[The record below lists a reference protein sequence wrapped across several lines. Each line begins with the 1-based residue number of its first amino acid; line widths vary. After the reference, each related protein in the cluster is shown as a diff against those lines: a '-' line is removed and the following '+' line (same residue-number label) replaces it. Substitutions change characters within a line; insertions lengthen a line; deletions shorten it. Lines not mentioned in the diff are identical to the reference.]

1 MRHKFLK
8 FLPSFI
14 LIVIAIGIWFSQNWY
29 KMPKYIGDI
38 KNPTYENIQ
47 INWEDGP
54 KTRTS
59 SKPNIIIIL
68 VDDLGFNQISS
79 YGGGMANGQFKTPN
93 IDKLANDGVLCTNGY
108 SSSPVCSPSR
118 ASLLTGRFAT
128 RFGYE
133 FTPTTSSMMK
143 AISVFSKKNG
153 IADGIYYDNREEN
166 IIAIDQMGIPQSEK
180 TIPEMLKPEGYHN
193 IHIGKWHLGH
203 GKDFLPRKHG
213 FDESLRMDQGSLFLP
228 ENDKNVINAKLDF
241 DPIDKVLWGNLP
253 YAVNFNEGPRMNPDG
268 HLTDYLTDEAVKV
281 IEKNKNRPFFLY
293 LAYWAVHSPL
303 QAKKEDYEKLSFIK
317 NHEERVLASMVMT
330 VDRGVGK
337 IRDVLKENN
346 MDDNTII
353 IFTSDNGAPGYIGL
367 PDLNKPYRGWKLT
380 HFEGGVHVPFIVS
393 YPNKIPKGSA
403 YNGRVSNLDIFST
416 AASLAGIDINRND
429 LQQIQFDGVNI
440 LPYLSG
446 EKEGEPDRVL
456 FNKSGDYSFL
466 IKDGWKLQVDLIQ
479 NKKWL
484 YNLNEDPTEQINLIE
499 SDLEKL
505 NELGKI
511 LNKKLSEQVKPIW
524 PSLLDWPI
532 FIDKTLDETVI
543 KNDEYIFW
551 AN

>member
-1 MRHKFLK
+1 MMRKLFKFLLI
-8 FLPSFI
+8 FV
-14 LIVIAIGIWFSQNWY
+14 LIVATIGIWFSLNWY
-29 KMPKYIGDI
+29 KMPKYIGQI
-38 KNPTYENIQ
+38 KNPTQKNIPIEWEN
-47 INWEDGP
+47 GP

-59 SKPNIIIIL
+59 SKPNIIVVL

-79 YGGGMANGQFKTPN
+79 YGGGMSNGNFKTPN
-93 IDKLANDGVLCTNGY
+93 IDKLASDGVLCTNGY

-143 AISVFSKKNG
+143 AISLFSKKNEVV
-153 IADGIYYDNREEN
+153 DGVYHKDRSEN
-166 IIAIDQMGIPQSEK
+166 IIDIEQMGLPQSEK
-180 TIPEMLKPEGYHN
+180 TIAEMLKPEGYHN

-203 GKDFLPRKHG
+203 ANDFLPRKHG

-228 ENDKNVINAKLDF
+228 EDDENVINAKLEF
-241 DPIDKVLWGNLP
+241 DPIDKILWGNLP
-253 YAVNFNEGPRMNPDG
+253 YAVNFNEGPRIKPDG
-268 HLTDYLTDEAVKV
+268 HLTDYLTNEAVKV

-303 QAKKEDYEKLSFIK
+303 QAKKEDYEKLSFIE
-317 NHEERVLASMVMT
+317 NHDERVLASMVMT

-337 IRDVLKENN
+337 IRDVLKKNN
-346 MDDNTII
+346 IDDNTII

-393 YPNKIPKGSA
+393 YPNKIPKGTT
-403 YNGRVSNLDIFST
+403 YNGRVSNLDILST
-416 AASLAGIDINRND
+416 VASVAGVDMNRND
-429 LQQIQFDGVNI
+429 LKDIAFDGANI
-440 LPYLSG
+440 IPYLSG
-446 EKEGEPDRVL
+446 ENEGEPERVL
-456 FNKSGDYSFL
+456 FNKSGNYSFI
-466 IKDGWKLQVDLIQ
+466 IKEGWKLQVDLVQ

-484 YNLNEDPTEQINLIE
+484 YNLNEDPTEQINLFK

-505 NELGKI
+505 NELELI
-511 LNKKLSEQVKPIW
+511 LSNKLSEQVKPIW

-532 FIDKTLDETVI
+532 FIDKTLDEKVNNT
-543 KNDEYIFW
+543 DEYIFW

>member
-1 MRHKFLK
+1 MRKNFFRL
-8 FLPSFI
+8 LIVFI
-14 LIVIAIGIWFSQNWY
+14 LIVVTIGIWFSQNWY
-29 KMPKYIGDI
+29 KMPKYISLL
-38 KNPTYENIQ
+38 KNPIIENVTIE
-47 INWEDGP
+47 WENGP
-54 KTRTS
+54 ETRTNF
-59 SKPNIIIIL
+59 KPNIIVVL

-79 YGGGMANGQFKTPN
+79 YGGGMSNGNFKTPN
-93 IDKLANDGVLCTNGY
+93 IDKLASDGVLCTNGY
-108 SSSPVCSPSR
+108 SSSPICSPSR
-118 ASLLTGRFAT
+118 ASLLTGRFPT

-143 AISVFSKKNG
+143 AISLFSKKNEV
-153 IADGIYYDNREEN
+153 ANGIYYDNREEN
-166 IIAIDQMGIPQSEK
+166 IIDIELMGLPQSEK
-180 TIPEMLKPEGYHN
+180 TIAEILKTEGYHN

-203 GKDFLPRKHG
+203 AKDFLPRKHG

-228 ENDKNVINAKLDF
+228 EDDKNVINAKLEF

-268 HLTDYLTDEAVKV
+268 HLTDYLTNEAVKV

-293 LAYWAVHSPL
+293 LAYWAVHTPL
-303 QAKKEDYEKLSFIK
+303 QAKKEDYEKLSFIE
-317 NHEERVLASMVMT
+317 NHDERVLASMVMT

-337 IRDVLKENN
+337 IRDVLKKNN
-346 MDDNTII
+346 IDDNTII

-393 YPNKIPKGSA
+393 YPNKIPKGTT
-403 YNGRVSNLDIFST
+403 YNGRVSNLDILST
-416 AASLAGIDINRND
+416 VASVAGVDMNRND
-429 LQQIQFDGVNI
+429 LKEIKFDGTNA
-440 LPYLSG
+440 LPYLIG

-456 FNKSGDYSFL
+456 FNKSGNYSFI
-466 IKDGWKLQVDLIQ
+466 IKEGWKLQVDLVQ

-484 YNLNEDPTEQINLIE
+484 YNLNEDPTEQINLIK

-505 NELGKI
+505 NELEKI

-532 FIDKTLDETVI
+532 FIDKTLDETVN

>member
-1 MRHKFLK
+1 MMRKLFKFL
-8 FLPSFI
+8 LIFI
-14 LIVIAIGIWFSQNWY
+14 LIIATIGIWFSQNWY
-29 KMPKYIGDI
+29 KMPKYIGQI
-38 KNPTYENIQ
+38 KNPTQKNIPIEWEN
-47 INWEDGP
+47 GP

-59 SKPNIIIIL
+59 SKPNIIVVL

-79 YGGGMANGQFKTPN
+79 YGGGMSNGNFKTPN
-93 IDKLANDGVLCTNGY
+93 IDNLANDGVLCTNGY
-108 SSSPVCSPSR
+108 SSSPICSPSR

-143 AISVFSKKNG
+143 AISLFSKKNEV
-153 IADGIYYDNREEN
+153 ADGIYYDKREEN
-166 IIAIDQMGIPQSEK
+166 IIDIEQMGLPQSEK
-180 TIPEMLKPEGYHN
+180 TIAEMLKPEGYHN

-203 GKDFLPRKHG
+203 ANDFLPRKHG
-213 FDESLRMDQGSLFLP
+213 FDESLRIDQGSLFLP
-228 ENDKNVINAKLDF
+228 EDDKNVINAKLEF
-241 DPIDKVLWGNLP
+241 DPIDKVLWGNLQ
-253 YAVNFNEGPRMNPDG
+253 YAVNFNEGQRMNPDG
-268 HLTDYLTDEAVKV
+268 HLTDYLTNEAVKV

-303 QAKKEDYEKLSFIK
+303 QAKKEDYEKLSFIE
-317 NHEERVLASMVMT
+317 NHDERVLASMVMT

-337 IRDVLKENN
+337 IRDVLKKNN
-346 MDDNTII
+346 IDDNTII

-393 YPNKIPKGSA
+393 YPNKIPKGTT
-403 YNGRVSNLDIFST
+403 YNGRVSNLDILST
-416 AASLAGIDINRND
+416 VASVAGVDMNRND
-429 LQQIQFDGVNI
+429 LKEIEFDGANV
-440 LPYLSG
+440 LPYLIG
-446 EKEGEPDRVL
+446 ENEGEPQRVL
-456 FNKSGDYSFL
+456 FNKSGNYSFI
-466 IKDGWKLQVDLIQ
+466 IKEGWKLQVDLVQ

-484 YNLNEDPTEQINLIE
+484 YNLKEDPTEQINLIK

-505 NELGKI
+505 NELEKI

-532 FIDKTLDETVI
+532 FIDKTLDETVN

>member
-1 MRHKFLK
+1 MKRKFFKFL
-8 FLPSFI
+8 LSLV
-14 LIVIAIGIWFSQNWY
+14 LIIVAIGIWFSQNWY
-29 KMPKYIGDI
+29 KMPKYISNFT
-38 KNPTYENIQ
+38 NPTYENVAIE
-47 INWEDGP
+47 WENGP
-54 KTRTS
+54 ISRS
-59 SKPNIIIIL
+59 NFKPNIIVVL

-79 YGGGMANGQFKTPN
+79 YGGGMANGKFKTPN
-93 IDKLANDGVLCTNGY
+93 IDKLASDGVLCTNGY

-133 FTPTTSSMMK
+133 FTPTTSTMMK
-143 AISVFSKKNG
+143 AINIFSKKNEVV
-153 IADGIYYDNREEN
+153 DGIYHNDRSEN
-166 IIAIDQMGIPQSEK
+166 IIDIEQMGIPQSER
-180 TIPEMLKPEGYHN
+180 TIAEMLKPEGYHN

-203 GKDFLPRKHG
+203 AKDFLPRRHG

-228 ENDKNVINAKLDF
+228 EDDDDVVNAKIDF
-241 DPIDKVLWGNLP
+241 DPIDKLLWGNLP
-253 YAVNFNEGPRMNPDG
+253 YAVNFNEGTRIKPEG
-268 HLTDYLTDEAVKV
+268 HLTDYLTNEAIKA

-303 QAKKEDYEKLSFIK
+303 QAKKEDYEKLSFIE

-337 IRDVLKENN
+337 IRDVLKKNN
-346 MDDNTII
+346 IDDNTII

-380 HFEGGVHVPFIVS
+380 HFEGGIHIPYIVS
-393 YPNKIPKGSA
+393 YPNKIPKGKT
-403 YNGRVSNLDIFST
+403 YDGRVSNLDIFST
-416 AASLAGIDINRND
+416 VASVAGVDLNRND
-429 LQQIQFDGVNI
+429 LREIKFDGVNI

-446 EKEGEPDRVL
+446 ENEGEPERIL

-466 IKDGWKLQVDLIQ
+466 IKDGWKLQVDLVQ

-484 YNLNEDPTEQINLIE
+484 YNLKRDPTEKINLIE
-499 SDLEKL
+499 SDIEKL
-505 NELGKI
+505 NELELI
-511 LNKKLSEQVKPIW
+511 LSNKLSEQVKPIW

-532 FIDKTLDETVI
+532 FIDKTLDEKVNKT
-543 KNDEYIFW
+543 DEYIFW

>member
-1 MRHKFLK
+1 MKRKFYKFL
-8 FLPSFI
+8 LSFV
-14 LIVIAIGIWFSQNWY
+14 LIVVAIGIWFSQNWY
-29 KMPKYIGDI
+29 KMPKYINNFT
-38 KNPTYENIQ
+38 NPTYENVAIE
-47 INWEDGP
+47 WENGP
-54 KTRTS
+54 ISRTN
-59 SKPNIIIIL
+59 SKPNIIVVL

-79 YGGGMANGQFKTPN
+79 YGGGMANGKFKTPN
-93 IDKLANDGVLCTNGY
+93 IDKLASDGVLCTNGY

-143 AISVFSKKNG
+143 AVNIFSKKNEVV
-153 IADGIYYDNREEN
+153 DGIYHNDRSEN
-166 IIAIDQMGIPQSEK
+166 IIDIEQMGIPQSER
-180 TIPEMLKPEGYHN
+180 TIAEMLKPEGYHN

-203 GKDFLPRKHG
+203 AKDFLPRRHG

-228 ENDKNVINAKLDF
+228 EDDDDVVNAKIDF
-241 DPIDKVLWGNLP
+241 DPIDKLLWGNLP
-253 YAVNFNEGPRMNPDG
+253 YAVNFNEGTRIKPEG
-268 HLTDYLTDEAVKV
+268 HLTDYLTNEAVKA

-303 QAKKEDYEKLSFIK
+303 QAKKEDYEKLSFIE

-337 IRDVLKENN
+337 IRDVLKKNN
-346 MDDNTII
+346 IDDNTII

-380 HFEGGVHVPFIVS
+380 HFEGGVHIPYIVS
-393 YPNKIPKGSA
+393 YPNKIPKGKI
-403 YNGRVSNLDIFST
+403 YDGRVSNLDIFST
-416 AASLAGIDINRND
+416 VASVAGVDLNRND
-429 LQQIQFDGVNI
+429 LREIKFDGVNI

-446 EKEGEPDRVL
+446 ANEGEPERIL

-466 IKDGWKLQVDLIQ
+466 IKDGWKLQVDLVQ

-484 YNLNEDPTEQINLIE
+484 YNLNQDPIEKINLIE
-499 SDLEKL
+499 SNIEKL
-505 NELGKI
+505 NELELI
-511 LNKKLSEQVKPIW
+511 LSNKLSEQVKPIW

-532 FIDKTLDETVI
+532 FIDKTLDEKVNKT
-543 KNDEYIFW
+543 DEYIFW

>member
-1 MRHKFLK
+1 MRHKFFK
-8 FLPSFI
+8 FLLSFVFI
-14 LIVIAIGIWFSQNWY
+14 IIAIGIWFSQNWY

-68 VDDLGFNQISS
+68 VDDLGFNHISS

-346 MDDNTII
+346 MNDNTII

-499 SDLEKL
+499 SYPEKL
-505 NELGKI
+505 NEFEKI
-511 LNKKLSEQVKPIW
+511 LNEKLSEQVKPIW

>member
-1 MRHKFLK
+1 MRQNFFRFLIV
-8 FLPSFI
+8 FI
-14 LIVIAIGIWFSQNWY
+14 LVVVAIGIWFSQNWY
-29 KMPKYIGDI
+29 KMPKYISNL
-38 KNPTYENIQ
+38 KNPTIENVTIE
-47 INWEDGP
+47 WENGP
-54 KTRTS
+54 KNRS
-59 SKPNIIIIL
+59 ISKPNIIVVL

-79 YGGGMANGQFKTPN
+79 YGGGMSNGNFKTPN
-93 IDKLANDGVLCTNGY
+93 IDNLANDGVLCTNGY
-108 SSSPVCSPSR
+108 SSSPICSPSR

-143 AISVFSKKNG
+143 AISLFSKKNEV
-153 IADGIYYDNREEN
+153 ADGIYYNKREEN
-166 IIAIDQMGIPQSEK
+166 IIDIEQMGLPQSEK
-180 TIPEMLKPEGYHN
+180 TISEMLKPEGYHN

-203 GKDFLPRKHG
+203 ANDFLPRKHG
-213 FDESLRMDQGSLFLP
+213 FDESLRIDQGSLFLP
-228 ENDKNVINAKLDF
+228 EDDKNVINAKLEF

-268 HLTDYLTDEAVKV
+268 HLTDYLTNEAVKV

-303 QAKKEDYEKLSFIK
+303 QAKKEDYEKLSFIE
-317 NHEERVLASMVMT
+317 NHDERVLASMVMT

-337 IRDVLKENN
+337 IRDVLKKNN
-346 MDDNTII
+346 IDDNTII

-393 YPNKIPKGSA
+393 YPNKIPKGTT
-403 YNGRVSNLDIFST
+403 YNGRVSNLDILST
-416 AASLAGIDINRND
+416 VASVAGVDINRND
-429 LQQIQFDGVNI
+429 LKEIEFDGVNV
-440 LPYLSG
+440 LPYLIG
-446 EKEGEPDRVL
+446 ENEGEPQRVL
-456 FNKSGDYSFL
+456 FNKSGNYSFI
-466 IKDGWKLQVDLIQ
+466 IKEGWKLQVDLVQ

-484 YNLNEDPTEQINLIE
+484 YNLKEDPTEQINLIK

-505 NELGKI
+505 NELEKI

-532 FIDKTLDETVI
+532 FIDKTLDETVN

>member
-1 MRHKFLK
+1 MKRKFFKFLLS
-8 FLPSFI
+8 FL
-14 LIVIAIGIWFSQNWY
+14 LIVVAIGIWFSQNWY
-29 KMPKYIGDI
+29 KMPKYIS
-38 KNPTYENIQ
+38 NFTNSTYENVAIE
-47 INWEDGP
+47 WENGP
-54 KTRTS
+54 ISRTN
-59 SKPNIIIIL
+59 SKPNIIVVLI
-68 VDDLGFNQISS
+68 DDLGFNQISS
-79 YGGGMANGQFKTPN
+79 YGGGMANGKFKTPN
-93 IDKLANDGVLCTNGY
+93 IDKLASDGVLCTNGY

-143 AISVFSKKNG
+143 AISIFSKKNEVV
-153 IADGIYYDNREEN
+153 DGIYHNDRSEN
-166 IIAIDQMGIPQSEK
+166 IIDIDQMGIPQSER
-180 TIPEMLKPEGYHN
+180 TIAEMLKPEGYHN

-203 GKDFLPRKHG
+203 AKDFLPRRHG
-213 FDESLRMDQGSLFLP
+213 FDESLRIDQGSLFLP
-228 ENDKNVINAKLDF
+228 EDDENVINAKLDF

-303 QAKKEDYEKLSFIK
+303 QAKKEDYEKLSFIE

-337 IRDVLKENN
+337 IRDILKKNKI
-346 MDDNTII
+346 DDNTII

-380 HFEGGVHVPFIVS
+380 HFEGGVHVPYIVS
-393 YPNKIPKGSA
+393 YPNKIPKGKT

-416 AASLAGIDINRND
+416 VANVAGVDLNRND
-429 LQQIQFDGVNI
+429 LKEIEFDGVNL

-446 EKEGEPDRVL
+446 ENEGEPERIL

-466 IKDGWKLQVDLIQ
+466 IKDGWKLQVDLVQ

-484 YNLNEDPTEQINLIE
+484 YNLNEDPTEQLNLSE
-499 SDLEKL
+499 SNFTKL
-505 NELGKI
+505 NELEEI
-511 LNKKLSEQVKPIW
+511 LNNKLSEQVKPIW

-532 FIDKTLDETVI
+532 FIDKTLDDKVN

>member
-133 FTPTTSSMMK
+133 FTPTTYSMMK
-143 AISVFSKKNG
+143 AISIFSKKNG

-180 TIPEMLKPEGYHN
+180 TIPEILKPEGYHN

-499 SDLEKL
+499 SYPEKL
-505 NELGKI
+505 NELEKI

>member
-1 MRHKFLK
+1 MRKIFCRFLIV
-8 FLPSFI
+8 FI
-14 LIVIAIGIWFSQNWY
+14 LIVVAIGIWFSQNWY
-29 KMPKYIGDI
+29 KMPKYISYL
-38 KNPTYENIQ
+38 KNPTIENVTIEWK
-47 INWEDGP
+47 NGP
-54 KTRTS
+54 ETRTNF
-59 SKPNIIIIL
+59 KPNIIVVL

-79 YGGGMANGQFKTPN
+79 YGGGMSNGNFKTPN
-93 IDKLANDGVLCTNGY
+93 IDNLANDGVLCTNGY
-108 SSSPVCSPSR
+108 SSSPICSPSR
-118 ASLLTGRFAT
+118 ASLLTGRFPT

-143 AISVFSKKNG
+143 AISLFSKKNEV
-153 IADGIYYDNREEN
+153 ADGIYYDNREEN
-166 IIAIDQMGIPQSEK
+166 IIDIEQMGLPQSEK
-180 TIPEMLKPEGYHN
+180 TIAEMLKPEGYHN

-203 GKDFLPRKHG
+203 AKDFLPRKHG
-213 FDESLRMDQGSLFLP
+213 FDESLRIDQGSLFLP
-228 ENDKNVINAKLDF
+228 EDDKNVINAKLEF

-268 HLTDYLTDEAVKV
+268 HLTDYLTNEAVKA

-303 QAKKEDYEKLSFIK
+303 QAKKEDYEKLFFIE
-317 NHEERVLASMVMT
+317 NHDERVLASMVMT

-337 IRDVLKENN
+337 IRDVLKKNN
-346 MDDNTII
+346 IDDNTII

-393 YPNKIPKGSA
+393 YPNKIPKGTT
-403 YNGRVSNLDIFST
+403 YKGRVSNLDILST
-416 AASLAGIDINRND
+416 VASVAGVDMNRND
-429 LQQIQFDGVNI
+429 LKEIEFDGANV
-440 LPYLSG
+440 LPYLIG
-446 EKEGEPDRVL
+446 ENEGEPQRIL
-456 FNKSGDYSFL
+456 FNKSGNYSFI
-466 IKDGWKLQVDLIQ
+466 IKEGWKLQVDLVQ

-484 YNLNEDPTEQINLIE
+484 YNLNEDPTEQINLIK
-499 SDLEKL
+499 SDLKKL
-505 NELGKI
+505 NELEKI

-532 FIDKTLDETVI
+532 FIDKTLDETVN

>member
-1 MRHKFLK
+1 MRQNFFRFLIV
-8 FLPSFI
+8 FI
-14 LIVIAIGIWFSQNWY
+14 LIVVAIGIWFSQNWY
-29 KMPKYIGDI
+29 KMPKYISNL
-38 KNPTYENIQ
+38 KNPTIENVTIE
-47 INWEDGP
+47 WENGP
-54 KTRTS
+54 KNRS
-59 SKPNIIIIL
+59 ISKPNIIVVL

-79 YGGGMANGQFKTPN
+79 YGGGMSNGNFKTPN
-93 IDKLANDGVLCTNGY
+93 IDNLANDGVLCTNGY
-108 SSSPVCSPSR
+108 SSSPICSPSR

-143 AISVFSKKNG
+143 AISLFSKKNEV
-153 IADGIYYDNREEN
+153 ADGIYYDKREEN
-166 IIAIDQMGIPQSEK
+166 IIDIEQMGLPKSEK
-180 TIPEMLKPEGYHN
+180 TIAEMLKPEGYHN

-203 GKDFLPRKHG
+203 ANDFLPRKHG
-213 FDESLRMDQGSLFLP
+213 FDESLRIDQGSLFLP
-228 ENDKNVINAKLDF
+228 EDDKNVINAKLEF

-268 HLTDYLTDEAVKV
+268 HLTDYLTNEAVKV

-303 QAKKEDYEKLSFIK
+303 QAKKEDYEKLSFIE
-317 NHEERVLASMVMT
+317 NHDERVLASMVMT

-337 IRDVLKENN
+337 IRDVLKKNN
-346 MDDNTII
+346 IDDNTII

-393 YPNKIPKGSA
+393 YPNKIPKGTT
-403 YNGRVSNLDIFST
+403 YNGRVSNLDILST
-416 AASLAGIDINRND
+416 VASVAGVDMNRND
-429 LQQIQFDGVNI
+429 LQEIEFDGDNV
-440 LPYLSG
+440 LPYLIG
-446 EKEGEPDRVL
+446 ENEGEPQRVL
-456 FNKSGDYSFL
+456 FNKSGNYSFI
-466 IKDGWKLQVDLIQ
+466 IKEGWKLQVDLVQ

-484 YNLNEDPTEQINLIE
+484 YNLKEDPTEQINLIE

-505 NELGKI
+505 NELEKI

-532 FIDKTLDETVI
+532 FIDKTLDETVN

>member
-1 MRHKFLK
+1 MRKNFFRL
-8 FLPSFI
+8 LIVFI

-29 KMPKYIGDI
+29 KMPKYISNL
-38 KNPTYENIQ
+38 KNPTIENVKTE
-47 INWEDGP
+47 WENGP
-54 KTRTS
+54 ETRTNF
-59 SKPNIIIIL
+59 KPNIIVVL

-79 YGGGMANGQFKTPN
+79 YGGGMSNGNFKTPN
-93 IDKLANDGVLCTNGY
+93 IDNLAKDGVLCTNGY
-108 SSSPVCSPSR
+108 SSSPICSPSR

-143 AISVFSKKNG
+143 AISLFSKKNEV
-153 IADGIYYDNREEN
+153 ADGIYYDKREEN
-166 IIAIDQMGIPQSEK
+166 IIDIEQMGLPQSEK
-180 TIPEMLKPEGYHN
+180 TIAEMLKPEGYHN

-203 GKDFLPRKHG
+203 SKDFLPRKHG
-213 FDESLRMDQGSLFLP
+213 FDESLRIDQGSLFLP
-228 ENDKNVINAKLDF
+228 EDDKNVINAKLEF

-253 YAVNFNEGPRMNPDG
+253 YAVNFNEGPRMNPNG
-268 HLTDYLTDEAVKV
+268 HLTDYLTNEAVKV

-303 QAKKEDYEKLSFIK
+303 QAKKEDYEKLSFIE
-317 NHEERVLASMVMT
+317 NHNERVLASMVMT

-337 IRDVLKENN
+337 IRDVLKKNN
-346 MDDNTII
+346 IDDNTII

-393 YPNKIPKGSA
+393 YPNKIPKETT
-403 YNGRVSNLDIFST
+403 YNGRVSNLDILST
-416 AASLAGIDINRND
+416 VASVAGVDMNRND
-429 LQQIQFDGVNI
+429 LKEIEFDGANV
-440 LPYLSG
+440 LPYLIG
-446 EKEGEPDRVL
+446 ENEGEPERVL
-456 FNKSGDYSFL
+456 FNKSGNYSFI
-466 IKDGWKLQVDLIQ
+466 IKEGWKLQVDLVQ

-484 YNLNEDPTEQINLIE
+484 YNLNEDPTEQINLIK
-499 SDLEKL
+499 SDLKKL
-505 NELGKI
+505 NELEKI

-532 FIDKTLDETVI
+532 FIDKTLDETVNN
-543 KNDEYIFW
+543 NDEYIFW

>member
-1 MRHKFLK
+1 MRHKFSK
-8 FLPSFI
+8 FLLSFI

-499 SDLEKL
+499 SYPEKL

>member
-1 MRHKFLK
+1 MKRKFYKFL
-8 FLPSFI
+8 LSFV
-14 LIVIAIGIWFSQNWY
+14 LIVVAIGIWFSQNWY
-29 KMPKYIGDI
+29 KMPKFINNFT
-38 KNPTYENIQ
+38 NPTYENVAIE
-47 INWEDGP
+47 WENGP
-54 KTRTS
+54 ISRTN
-59 SKPNIIIIL
+59 SKPNIIVVL

-79 YGGGMANGQFKTPN
+79 YGGGMANGKFKTPN
-93 IDKLANDGVLCTNGY
+93 IDKLASDGVLCTNGY

-143 AISVFSKKNG
+143 AVNVFSKKNEVV
-153 IADGIYYDNREEN
+153 DGIYHNDRSEN
-166 IIAIDQMGIPQSEK
+166 IIDIEQMGIPQSER
-180 TIPEMLKPEGYHN
+180 TIAEMLKPEGYHN

-203 GKDFLPRKHG
+203 AKNFLPRRHG

-228 ENDKNVINAKLDF
+228 EDDDDVVNAKIDF
-241 DPIDKVLWGNLP
+241 DPIDKLLWGNLP
-253 YAVNFNEGPRMNPDG
+253 YAVNFNEGTRIKPEG
-268 HLTDYLTDEAVKV
+268 HLTDYLTNEAVKA

-303 QAKKEDYEKLSFIK
+303 QAKKEDYEKLSFIE

-337 IRDVLKENN
+337 IRDVLKKNN
-346 MDDNTII
+346 IHDNTII

-380 HFEGGVHVPFIVS
+380 HFEGGVHIPYIVS
-393 YPNKIPKGSA
+393 YPNKIPKGKI
-403 YNGRVSNLDIFST
+403 YDGRVSNLDIFST
-416 AASLAGIDINRND
+416 VASVAGVDLNRND
-429 LQQIQFDGVNI
+429 LRDIKFDGVNI

-446 EKEGEPDRVL
+446 GNEGEPERIL

-466 IKDGWKLQVDLIQ
+466 IKEGWKLQVDLVQ

-484 YNLNEDPTEQINLIE
+484 YNLNQDPTEQLNLSE
-499 SDLEKL
+499 SNFTKL
-505 NELGKI
+505 NELEEI
-511 LNKKLSEQVKPIW
+511 LNNKLSEQVKPIW

-532 FIDKTLDETVI
+532 FIDKTLDEKVNKT
-543 KNDEYIFW
+543 DEYIFW

>member
-8 FLPSFI
+8 FLLSFI
-14 LIVIAIGIWFSQNWY
+14 LIVVAIGIWFSQNWY

-59 SKPNIIIIL
+59 SKPNIIVVL

-93 IDKLANDGVLCTNGY
+93 IDKLAKDGVLCTNGY

-456 FNKSGDYSFL
+456 FNKSGNYSFV
-466 IKDGWKLQVDLIQ
+466 IKEGWKLQVDLVQ

-484 YNLNEDPTEQINLIE
+484 YNLKEDPTEQVNLIK

-505 NELGKI
+505 NELEKI

-532 FIDKTLDETVI
+532 FIDKTLDETVN

>member
-1 MRHKFLK
+1 MKRKFFKFLLS
-8 FLPSFI
+8 FL
-14 LIVIAIGIWFSQNWY
+14 LIVVAIGIWFSQNWY
-29 KMPKYIGDI
+29 KMPKYISNFT
-38 KNPTYENIQ
+38 NPTYENVAIE
-47 INWEDGP
+47 WENGP
-54 KTRTS
+54 ISRS
-59 SKPNIIIIL
+59 NSKPNIIVVLI
-68 VDDLGFNQISS
+68 DDLGFNQISS
-79 YGGGMANGQFKTPN
+79 YGGGMANGKFKTPN
-93 IDKLANDGVLCTNGY
+93 IDNLASDGVLCTNGY

-143 AISVFSKKNG
+143 AVNIFSKKNEVV
-153 IADGIYYDNREEN
+153 DGIYHNDRSEN
-166 IIAIDQMGIPQSEK
+166 IIDIDQMGIPQSER
-180 TIPEMLKPEGYHN
+180 TIAEMLKPEGYHN

-203 GKDFLPRKHG
+203 AKDFLPRRHG

-228 ENDKNVINAKLDF
+228 EDDDNVVNAKIDF
-241 DPIDKVLWGNLP
+241 DPIDKLLWGNLP
-253 YAVNFNEGPRMNPDG
+253 YAVNFNEGPRIKPDG

-303 QAKKEDYEKLSFIK
+303 QAKKEDYEKLSFIE

-337 IRDVLKENN
+337 IRDVLKKNKI
-346 MDDNTII
+346 DDNTII

-393 YPNKIPKGSA
+393 YPNKISKGKT
-403 YNGRVSNLDIFST
+403 YKGRVSNLDIFST
-416 AASLAGIDINRND
+416 VASVAGVDMTRND
-429 LQQIQFDGVNI
+429 LKDIAFDGANLI
-440 LPYLSG
+440 PYLSG
-446 EKEGEPDRVL
+446 ENEGEPERIL

-466 IKDGWKLQVDLIQ
+466 IKEGWKIQVDLVQ

-484 YNLNEDPTEQINLIE
+484 YNLNQDPTEQLNLSE
-499 SDLEKL
+499 SNFTKL
-505 NELGKI
+505 NELEEI
-511 LNKKLSEQVKPIW
+511 LNNKLSEQVKPIW

-532 FIDKTLDETVI
+532 FIDKTLDDKVN

>member
-293 LAYWAVHSPL
+293 LAYWAVHTPL

-499 SDLEKL
+499 SYPEKL

>member
-1 MRHKFLK
+1 MRQNFFRFLIV
-8 FLPSFI
+8 FI
-14 LIVIAIGIWFSQNWY
+14 LIVVVIGIWFSQNWY
-29 KMPKYIGDI
+29 KMPKYISNL
-38 KNPTYENIQ
+38 KNPTIENVTIE
-47 INWEDGP
+47 WEYGP
-54 KTRTS
+54 ETRTNF
-59 SKPNIIIIL
+59 KPNIIVVL

-79 YGGGMANGQFKTPN
+79 YGGGMSNGNFKTPN
-93 IDKLANDGVLCTNGY
+93 IDKLASEGVLCTNGY

-128 RFGYE
+128 RFGFE

-143 AISVFSKKNG
+143 AISIFSKKNEV
-153 IADGIYYDNREEN
+153 ADGIYYNKREEN
-166 IIAIDQMGIPQSEK
+166 IIDIEQMGLPQSEK
-180 TIPEMLKPEGYHN
+180 TIAEMLKPEGYHN

-203 GKDFLPRKHG
+203 ANDFLPRKHG
-213 FDESLRMDQGSLFLP
+213 FDESLRIDQGSLFLP
-228 ENDKNVINAKLDF
+228 EDDKNVINAKLEF

-268 HLTDYLTDEAVKV
+268 HLTDYLTNEAVKV

-303 QAKKEDYEKLSFIK
+303 QATKEDYEKLSFIE
-317 NHEERVLASMVMT
+317 NHDERVLASMVMT

-337 IRDVLKENN
+337 IRDVLKKNN
-346 MDDNTII
+346 IDDNTII

-393 YPNKIPKGSA
+393 YPNKIPKGIT
-403 YNGRVSNLDIFST
+403 YNGRVSNLDILST
-416 AASLAGIDINRND
+416 VASVAGVDMNRND
-429 LQQIQFDGVNI
+429 LKEIEFDGANV
-440 LPYLSG
+440 LPYLIG
-446 EKEGEPDRVL
+446 ENEGEPQRVL
-456 FNKSGDYSFL
+456 FNKSGNYSFI
-466 IKDGWKLQVDLIQ
+466 IKEGWKLQVDLVQ

-484 YNLNEDPTEQINLIE
+484 YNLKEDPTEQVNLIK

-505 NELGKI
+505 NELEKI

-532 FIDKTLDETVI
+532 FIDKTLDETVN

>member
-1 MRHKFLK
+1 MKHKFFK
-8 FLPSFI
+8 FLLSFL
-14 LIVIAIGIWFSQNWY
+14 LIVVAIGIWFSQNWY
-29 KMPKYIGDI
+29 KMPKYIS
-38 KNPTYENIQ
+38 NFTNSTYENVAIE
-47 INWEDGP
+47 WENGP
-54 KTRTS
+54 ISRTN
-59 SKPNIIIIL
+59 SKPNISVVLI
-68 VDDLGFNQISS
+68 DDLGFNQISS
-79 YGGGMANGQFKTPN
+79 YGGGMANGKFKTPN
-93 IDKLANDGVLCTNGY
+93 IDKLASDGVLCTNGY

-143 AISVFSKKNG
+143 AISIFSKKNEVV
-153 IADGIYYDNREEN
+153 DGIYHNDRSEN
-166 IIAIDQMGIPQSEK
+166 IIDIDQMGIPQSER
-180 TIPEMLKPEGYHN
+180 TIAEMLKPEGYHN

-203 GKDFLPRKHG
+203 AKDFLPRRHG
-213 FDESLRMDQGSLFLP
+213 FDESLRIDQGSLFLP
-228 ENDKNVINAKLDF
+228 EDDENVINAKLDF

-303 QAKKEDYEKLSFIK
+303 QAKKEDYEKLSFIE

-337 IRDVLKENN
+337 IRDILKKNKI
-346 MDDNTII
+346 DDNTII

-380 HFEGGVHVPFIVS
+380 HFEGGVHVPYIVS
-393 YPNKIPKGSA
+393 YPNKIPKGKT

-416 AASLAGIDINRND
+416 VASVAGVDMTRND
-429 LQQIQFDGVNI
+429 LKDIAFDGANLI
-440 LPYLSG
+440 PYLSG
-446 EKEGEPDRVL
+446 ENEGEPERIL

-466 IKDGWKLQVDLIQ
+466 IKEGWKLQVDLVQ

-484 YNLNEDPTEQINLIE
+484 YNLNEDPTEQLNLSE
-499 SDLEKL
+499 SNFTKL
-505 NELGKI
+505 NELEEI
-511 LNKKLSEQVKPIW
+511 LNNKLSEQVKPIW

-532 FIDKTLDETVI
+532 FIDKTLDDKVN

>member
-1 MRHKFLK
+1 MRKNFFRL
-8 FLPSFI
+8 LIVFI
-14 LIVIAIGIWFSQNWY
+14 LIVVTIGIWFSQNWY
-29 KMPKYIGDI
+29 KMPKYISLL
-38 KNPTYENIQ
+38 KNPIIENVTIE
-47 INWEDGP
+47 WENGP
-54 KTRTS
+54 ETRTNF
-59 SKPNIIIIL
+59 KPNIIVVL

-79 YGGGMANGQFKTPN
+79 YGGGMSNGNFKTPN
-93 IDKLANDGVLCTNGY
+93 IDKLASDGILCTNGY
-108 SSSPVCSPSR
+108 SSSPICSPSR
-118 ASLLTGRFAT
+118 ASLLTGRFPT

-143 AISVFSKKNG
+143 AISLFSKKNEV
-153 IADGIYYDNREEN
+153 ADGIYYDNREEN
-166 IIAIDQMGIPQSEK
+166 IIDIELMGLPQSEK
-180 TIPEMLKPEGYHN
+180 TIAEILKTEGYHN

-203 GKDFLPRKHG
+203 AKDFLPRKHG

-228 ENDKNVINAKLDF
+228 EDDKNVINAKLEF

-268 HLTDYLTDEAVKV
+268 HLTDYLTNEAVKV

-293 LAYWAVHSPL
+293 LAYWAVHTPL
-303 QAKKEDYEKLSFIK
+303 QAKKEDYEKLSFIE
-317 NHEERVLASMVMT
+317 NHDERVLASMVMT

-337 IRDVLKENN
+337 IRDVLKKNN
-346 MDDNTII
+346 IDDNTII

-393 YPNKIPKGSA
+393 YPNKIPKGTT
-403 YNGRVSNLDIFST
+403 YNGRVSNLDILST
-416 AASLAGIDINRND
+416 VASVAGVDMNRND
-429 LQQIQFDGVNI
+429 LKEIKFDGTNV
-440 LPYLSG
+440 LPYLIG
-446 EKEGEPDRVL
+446 ENEGEPQRVL
-456 FNKSGDYSFL
+456 FNKSGNYSFI
-466 IKDGWKLQVDLIQ
+466 IKEGWKLQVDLVQ

-484 YNLNEDPTEQINLIE
+484 YNLNEDPTEQINLIK
-499 SDLEKL
+499 SDLKKL
-505 NELGKI
+505 NELEKI

-532 FIDKTLDETVI
+532 FIDKTLDETVN

>member
-1 MRHKFLK
+1 MRKNFFRL
-8 FLPSFI
+8 LIVFI
-14 LIVIAIGIWFSQNWY
+14 LIVVTIGIWFSQNWY
-29 KMPKYIGDI
+29 KMPKYISYL
-38 KNPTYENIQ
+38 KNPIIENVTIE
-47 INWEDGP
+47 WENGP
-54 KTRTS
+54 ETRTNF
-59 SKPNIIIIL
+59 KPNIIVVL

-79 YGGGMANGQFKTPN
+79 YGGGMSNGNFKTPN
-93 IDKLANDGVLCTNGY
+93 IDKLASDGVLCTNGY
-108 SSSPVCSPSR
+108 SSSPICSPSR
-118 ASLLTGRFAT
+118 ASLLTGRFPT

-143 AISVFSKKNG
+143 AISLFSKKNEV
-153 IADGIYYDNREEN
+153 ADGIYYDNKEEN
-166 IIAIDQMGIPQSEK
+166 IIDIELMGLPQSEK
-180 TIPEMLKPEGYHN
+180 TIAEILKPEGYHN

-203 GKDFLPRKHG
+203 AKDFLPRKHG

-228 ENDKNVINAKLDF
+228 EDDKNVINAKLEF

-253 YAVNFNEGPRMNPDG
+253 YAVNFNEGTRMNPDG
-268 HLTDYLTDEAVKV
+268 HLTDYLTNEAVKV

-293 LAYWAVHSPL
+293 LAYWAVHTPL
-303 QAKKEDYEKLSFIK
+303 QAKKEDYEKLSFIE
-317 NHEERVLASMVMT
+317 NHDERVLASMVMT

-337 IRDVLKENN
+337 IRDVLKKNN
-346 MDDNTII
+346 IDDNTII

-393 YPNKIPKGSA
+393 YPNKIPKGTT
-403 YNGRVSNLDIFST
+403 YNGRVSNLDILST
-416 AASLAGIDINRND
+416 VASVAGVDMNRND
-429 LQQIQFDGVNI
+429 LKEIKFDGTNA
-440 LPYLSG
+440 LPYLIG

-456 FNKSGDYSFL
+456 FNKSGNYSFI
-466 IKDGWKLQVDLIQ
+466 IKEGWKLQVDLVK

-484 YNLNEDPTEQINLIE
+484 YNLNEDATEQINLIK

-505 NELGKI
+505 NELEKI

-532 FIDKTLDETVI
+532 FIDKTLDETVN

>member
-1 MRHKFLK
+1 MKRKFFKFLLS
-8 FLPSFI
+8 FL
-14 LIVIAIGIWFSQNWY
+14 LIVVAIGIWFSQNWY
-29 KMPKYIGDI
+29 KMPKYIS
-38 KNPTYENIQ
+38 NFTNSTYENVAIE
-47 INWEDGP
+47 WENGP
-54 KTRTS
+54 ISRTN
-59 SKPNIIIIL
+59 SKPNIIVVLI
-68 VDDLGFNQISS
+68 DDLGFNQISS
-79 YGGGMANGQFKTPN
+79 YGGGMANGKFKTPN
-93 IDKLANDGVLCTNGY
+93 IDKLASDGVLCTNGY

-143 AISVFSKKNG
+143 AISVFSKKNEVV
-153 IADGIYYDNREEN
+153 DGIYHNDRSEN
-166 IIAIDQMGIPQSEK
+166 IIDIDQMGIPQSER
-180 TIPEMLKPEGYHN
+180 TIAEMLKPEGYHN

-203 GKDFLPRKHG
+203 AKDFLPRRHG
-213 FDESLRMDQGSLFLP
+213 FDESLRIDQGSLFLP
-228 ENDKNVINAKLDF
+228 EDDENVINAKLDF

-303 QAKKEDYEKLSFIK
+303 QAKKEDYEKLSFIE

-337 IRDVLKENN
+337 IRDVLKKNKI
-346 MDDNTII
+346 DDNTII

-393 YPNKIPKGSA
+393 YPNKISKGKT
-403 YNGRVSNLDIFST
+403 YKGRVSNLDIFST
-416 AASLAGIDINRND
+416 VASVAGVDMTRND
-429 LQQIQFDGVNI
+429 LKDIAFDGANLI
-440 LPYLSG
+440 PYLSG
-446 EKEGEPDRVL
+446 ENEGEPERIL

-466 IKDGWKLQVDLIQ
+466 IKEGWKLQVDLVQ

-484 YNLNEDPTEQINLIE
+484 YNLNEDPTEQLNLSE
-499 SDLEKL
+499 SNFTKL
-505 NELGKI
+505 NELEEI
-511 LNKKLSEQVKPIW
+511 LNNKLSEQVKPIW

-532 FIDKTLDETVI
+532 FIDKTLDDKVN

>member
-1 MRHKFLK
+1 MRKNFFKLIIV
-8 FLPSFI
+8 FI
-14 LIVIAIGIWFSQNWY
+14 LISVAIGIWFSQNWY
-29 KMPKYIGDI
+29 KMPKYISNL
-38 KNPTYENIQ
+38 KNPTIENVKIE
-47 INWEDGP
+47 WENGP
-54 KTRTS
+54 ETRTNF
-59 SKPNIIIIL
+59 KPNIIVVL

-79 YGGGMANGQFKTPN
+79 YGGGMSNGNFKTPN
-93 IDKLANDGVLCTNGY
+93 IDNLAKDGVLCTNGY
-108 SSSPVCSPSR
+108 SSSPICSPSR

-143 AISVFSKKNG
+143 AISLFSKKNEV
-153 IADGIYYDNREEN
+153 ADGIYYDKREEN
-166 IIAIDQMGIPQSEK
+166 IIDIEQMGLPQSEK
-180 TIPEMLKPEGYHN
+180 TIAEMLKPEGYHN

-203 GKDFLPRKHG
+203 SKDFLPRKHG
-213 FDESLRMDQGSLFLP
+213 FDESLRIDQGSLFLP
-228 ENDKNVINAKLDF
+228 EDDKNVINAKLEF
-241 DPIDKVLWGNLP
+241 DPIDKILWGNLP
-253 YAVNFNEGPRMNPDG
+253 YGVNFNEGPRMNPDG
-268 HLTDYLTDEAVKV
+268 HLTDYLTNEAVKA

-303 QAKKEDYEKLSFIK
+303 QAKKEDYEKLSFIE

-337 IRDVLKENN
+337 IRDVLKKNN
-346 MDDNTII
+346 IDDNTII

-393 YPNKIPKGSA
+393 YPNKIPKGTTYS
-403 YNGRVSNLDIFST
+403 GRVSSLDILST
-416 AASLAGIDINRND
+416 VASVAGVDMNRND
-429 LQQIQFDGVNI
+429 LKEIEFDGTNV
-440 LPYLSG
+440 LPYLIG
-446 EKEGEPDRVL
+446 EKEGEPERVL
-456 FNKSGDYSFL
+456 FNKSGNYSFI
-466 IKDGWKLQVDLIQ
+466 IKEGWKLQVDLVQ

-484 YNLNEDPTEQINLIE
+484 YNLNEDPTEQINLIK
-499 SDLEKL
+499 SDLKKL
-505 NELGKI
+505 NELEKI

-532 FIDKTLDETVI
+532 FIDKTLDEKVN

>member
-1 MRHKFLK
+1 MKRKFYKFL
-8 FLPSFI
+8 LSI
-14 LIVIAIGIWFSQNWY
+14 VLIVVAIGIWFSQNWY
-29 KMPKYIGDI
+29 KMPKYINNFT
-38 KNPTYENIQ
+38 NPTYENVAIE
-47 INWEDGP
+47 WENGP
-54 KTRTS
+54 ISRTN
-59 SKPNIIIIL
+59 SKPNIIVVL

-79 YGGGMANGQFKTPN
+79 YGGGMANGKFKTPN
-93 IDKLANDGVLCTNGY
+93 IDKLASDGVLCTNGY

-143 AISVFSKKNG
+143 AVNIFSKKNEVV
-153 IADGIYYDNREEN
+153 DGIYHNDRSEN
-166 IIAIDQMGIPQSEK
+166 IIDIEQMGIPQSER
-180 TIPEMLKPEGYHN
+180 TIAEMLKPEGYHN

-203 GKDFLPRKHG
+203 AKDFLPRRHG

-228 ENDKNVINAKLDF
+228 EDDDDVVNAKIDF
-241 DPIDKVLWGNLP
+241 DPIDKLLWGNLP
-253 YAVNFNEGPRMNPDG
+253 YAVNFNEGTRIKPEG
-268 HLTDYLTDEAVKV
+268 HLTDYLTNEAVKA

-303 QAKKEDYEKLSFIK
+303 QAKKEDYEKLSFIE

-337 IRDVLKENN
+337 IRDVLKKNN
-346 MDDNTII
+346 IDDNTII

-380 HFEGGVHVPFIVS
+380 HFEGGVHIPYIVS
-393 YPNKIPKGSA
+393 YPNKIPKGKI
-403 YNGRVSNLDIFST
+403 YDGRVSNLDIFST
-416 AASLAGIDINRND
+416 VASVAGVDLNRND
-429 LQQIQFDGVNI
+429 LRDIKFDGVNI

-446 EKEGEPDRVL
+446 GNEGEPERIL

-466 IKDGWKLQVDLIQ
+466 IKEGWKLQVDLVQ

-484 YNLNEDPTEQINLIE
+484 YNLNQDPTEQLNLSE
-499 SDLEKL
+499 SNFTKL
-505 NELGKI
+505 NELEEI
-511 LNKKLSEQVKPIW
+511 LNNKLSEQVKPIW

-532 FIDKTLDETVI
+532 FIDKTLDEKVNKT
-543 KNDEYIFW
+543 DEYIFW

>member
-499 SDLEKL
+499 SYPEKL

-543 KNDEYIFW
+543 KNDEYIFC

>member
-14 LIVIAIGIWFSQNWY
+14 LIVIGIGIWFSQNWY

-456 FNKSGDYSFL
+456 FNKSCL
-466 IKDGWKLQVDLIQ
+466 
-479 NKKWL
+479 L
-484 YNLNEDPTEQINLIE
+484 YT
-499 SDLEKL
+499 S
-505 NELGKI
+505 
-511 LNKKLSEQVKPIW
+511 
-524 PSLLDWPI
+524 PSPRDRQKSRMPSS
-532 FIDKTLDETVI
+532 
-543 KNDEYIFW
+543 
-551 AN
+551 A

>member
-1 MRHKFLK
+1 MKSKFFKFLLS
-8 FLPSFI
+8 FL
-14 LIVIAIGIWFSQNWY
+14 LIVVAIGIWFSQNWY
-29 KMPKYIGDI
+29 KMPKYIS
-38 KNPTYENIQ
+38 NFTNSTYENVAIE
-47 INWEDGP
+47 WENGP
-54 KTRTS
+54 ISRTN
-59 SKPNIIIIL
+59 SKPNIIVVLI
-68 VDDLGFNQISS
+68 DDLGFNQISS
-79 YGGGMANGQFKTPN
+79 YGGGMANGKFKTPN
-93 IDKLANDGVLCTNGY
+93 IDKLASDGVLCTNGY

-143 AISVFSKKNG
+143 AINIFSKKNEVV
-153 IADGIYYDNREEN
+153 DGIYHNDRSEN
-166 IIAIDQMGIPQSEK
+166 IIDIDQMGIPQSER
-180 TIPEMLKPEGYHN
+180 TIAEMLKPEGYHN

-203 GKDFLPRKHG
+203 AKDFLPRRHG
-213 FDESLRMDQGSLFLP
+213 FDESLRIDQGSLFLP
-228 ENDKNVINAKLDF
+228 EDDENVINAKLDF

-303 QAKKEDYEKLSFIK
+303 QAKKEDYEKLSFIE

-337 IRDVLKENN
+337 IRDVLKKNKI
-346 MDDNTII
+346 DDNTII

-393 YPNKIPKGSA
+393 YPNKISKGKT
-403 YNGRVSNLDIFST
+403 YKGRVSNLDIFST
-416 AASLAGIDINRND
+416 VASVAGVDMTRND
-429 LQQIQFDGVNI
+429 LKDIAFDGANLI
-440 LPYLSG
+440 PYLSG
-446 EKEGEPDRVL
+446 ENEGEPERIL

-466 IKDGWKLQVDLIQ
+466 IKEGWKLQVDLVQ

-484 YNLNEDPTEQINLIE
+484 YNLNQDPTEQLNLSE
-499 SDLEKL
+499 SNFTKL
-505 NELGKI
+505 NELEEI
-511 LNKKLSEQVKPIW
+511 LNNKLSEQVKPIW

-532 FIDKTLDETVI
+532 FIDKTLDDKVN

>member
-1 MRHKFLK
+1 MKRKFFKFLLS
-8 FLPSFI
+8 FL
-14 LIVIAIGIWFSQNWY
+14 LIVVAIGIWFSQNWY
-29 KMPKYIGDI
+29 KMPKYIS
-38 KNPTYENIQ
+38 NFTNSTYENVAIE
-47 INWEDGP
+47 WENGP
-54 KTRTS
+54 ISRTN
-59 SKPNIIIIL
+59 SKPNIIVVLI
-68 VDDLGFNQISS
+68 DDLGFNQISS
-79 YGGGMANGQFKTPN
+79 YGGGMANGKFKTPN
-93 IDKLANDGVLCTNGY
+93 IDKLASDGVLCTNGY

-143 AISVFSKKNG
+143 AVNIFSKKNEVV
-153 IADGIYYDNREEN
+153 DGIYHNDRSEN
-166 IIAIDQMGIPQSEK
+166 IIDIDQMGIPQSER
-180 TIPEMLKPEGYHN
+180 TIAEMLKPEGYHN

-203 GKDFLPRKHG
+203 AKDFLPRRHG
-213 FDESLRMDQGSLFLP
+213 FDESLRIDQGSLFLP
-228 ENDKNVINAKLDF
+228 EDDENVINAKLDF

-303 QAKKEDYEKLSFIK
+303 QAKKEDYEKLSFIE

-337 IRDVLKENN
+337 IRDVLKKNKI
-346 MDDNTII
+346 DDNTII

-393 YPNKIPKGSA
+393 YPNKISKGRT
-403 YNGRVSNLDIFST
+403 YKGRVSNLDIFST
-416 AASLAGIDINRND
+416 VASVAGVDMTRND
-429 LQQIQFDGVNI
+429 LKDIAFDGANLI
-440 LPYLSG
+440 PYLSG
-446 EKEGEPDRVL
+446 ENEGEPERIL

-466 IKDGWKLQVDLIQ
+466 IKEGWKLQVDLVQ

-484 YNLNEDPTEQINLIE
+484 YNLNQDPTEQLNLSE
-499 SDLEKL
+499 SNFTKL
-505 NELGKI
+505 NELEEI
-511 LNKKLSEQVKPIW
+511 LNNKLSEQVKPIW

-532 FIDKTLDETVI
+532 FIDKTLDDKVN

>member
-1 MRHKFLK
+1 MKHKFFK
-8 FLPSFI
+8 FLLSFL
-14 LIVIAIGIWFSQNWY
+14 LIVVAIGIWFSQNWY
-29 KMPKYIGDI
+29 KMPKYIS
-38 KNPTYENIQ
+38 NFTNSTYENVAIE
-47 INWEDGP
+47 WENGP
-54 KTRTS
+54 ISRTN
-59 SKPNIIIIL
+59 SKPNIIVVLI
-68 VDDLGFNQISS
+68 DDLGFNQISS
-79 YGGGMANGQFKTPN
+79 YGGGMANGKFKTPN
-93 IDKLANDGVLCTNGY
+93 IDKLASDGVLCTNGY

-143 AISVFSKKNG
+143 AISIFSKKNEVV
-153 IADGIYYDNREEN
+153 DGIYHNDRSEN
-166 IIAIDQMGIPQSEK
+166 IIDIDQMGIPQSER
-180 TIPEMLKPEGYHN
+180 TIAEMLKPEGYHN

-203 GKDFLPRKHG
+203 AKDFLPRRHG
-213 FDESLRMDQGSLFLP
+213 FDESLRIDQGSLFLP
-228 ENDKNVINAKLDF
+228 EDDENVINAKLDF

-303 QAKKEDYEKLSFIK
+303 QAKKEDYEKLSFIE

-337 IRDVLKENN
+337 IRDVLKKNKI
-346 MDDNTII
+346 DDNTII

-393 YPNKIPKGSA
+393 YPNKISKGRT
-403 YNGRVSNLDIFST
+403 YKGRVSNLDIFST
-416 AASLAGIDINRND
+416 VASVAGVDMTRND
-429 LQQIQFDGVNI
+429 LKDIAFDGANLI
-440 LPYLSG
+440 PYLSG
-446 EKEGEPDRVL
+446 ENEGEPERIL

-466 IKDGWKLQVDLIQ
+466 IKEGWKLQVDLVQ

-484 YNLNEDPTEQINLIE
+484 YNLNEDPTEQLNLSE
-499 SDLEKL
+499 SNFTKL
-505 NELGKI
+505 NELEEI
-511 LNKKLSEQVKPIW
+511 LNNKLSEQVKPIW

-532 FIDKTLDETVI
+532 FIDKTLDDKVN